1 MARYALV
8 IGIAQYQS
16 SQMSRLPKAASDAE
30 ILAQVLEQYG
40 GFEVKRLPARWNA
53 EKNCFE
59 ISADKAVT
67 AAEVGQELRTLLLD
81 RAPKN
86 EALIYFAGHGFTFSD
101 TLGQQKGVLA
111 TSDCQVEMAGN
122 QVIDYKY
129 GISLASLNDLIQQ
142 SDLSSLVML
151 LDCCHSGYFLESQLV
166 QRTLT
171 AFSTQRDY
179 YLMAACRTFE
189 TAKSFKGEPNS
200 YFTGAVLKGLASA
213 NAGRNRRVSGDLLFD
228 YISGEL
234 KSFVQ
239 EPIRMGWG
247 RSITLVTYPQSEMS
261 VTEISFDRENPY
273 LGLYAFE
280 AEQEKYFCGREEA
293 VKILITHLTNS
304 RFIPVIG
311 YSGSGKSSLIKAGLL
326 PQLSRDRIP
335 GSSHWPVESFT
346 PGKYPLGKLVDVLAR
361 YRDQNQP
368 FVIFIDQF
376 EEVFTL
382 CEDESERRSFIRLIA
397 EEMND
402 SGRKSRMIIAI
413 RGDFLI
419 RCTNYPDVLNLINH
433 IPPSTYIV
441 KSLGMEELPEAIE
454 KPAELHGVK
463 FERGLVSQIAQDVA
477 GQPGAL
483 PLLQYA
489 LKELWRVCIEKP
501 EFPEPLLT
509 RKGYE
514 EIGGVQGALENR
526 ANVIYQ
532 SLSDGDRFF
541 VRKLFME
548 LVQLGEG
555 TEVTRRRVD
564 WGRVKDI
571 ADSTEQLERVI
582 GLLAGAQQRLIITDE
597 NTVEVAHEALLCQWK
612 LVSGWIEEDLENIRI
627 SRRLET
633 ACREW
638 KETYAKSDE
647 ALLTGA
653 RLAEVE
659 EWEKRVLP
667 NLTGDDR
674 EFLVKSVGRR
684 DRQIQEKVEQERQLR
699 ELAEANA
706 KVEAARAE
714 EEIAKTIAQ
723 TERAREAQKRADAEA
738 ENSKN
743 QSARADAESEK
754 VRVQKQRTQL
764 AIASLITMTGLTIL
778 AGTAWINA
786 ERGQIIALSQASEA
800 KFILNRNS
808 LDPLVEALKAAT
820 RLKQIGWVPGNKE
833 VREQV
838 METLTQAVY
847 WVRERDRIQAHNTV
861 VQSVSFSPDGT
872 MLASASFDKTIKL
885 WKIEENQ
892 KKSIVLQEKFQHGD
906 PVSSVTFSPDSKI
919 IASASFD
926 KTVKLWNQDGT
937 LKYTLPH
944 DDLVYSVT
952 FISNDMIATGDNSG
966 KVTFWN
972 STNGQQIGKPFKPH
986 QKTVCDLKFNKQGN
1000 ILATAS
1006 VDGTVKLWKLTPK
1019 LQQNPIILQHNSSVN
1034 SVSFSPDGQ
1043 MIATASQNKIVRF
1056 WKLNGTPLSNL
1067 TIKGESGFTS
1077 VSFSP
1082 DQKTNK
1088 NTIATANLDG
1098 QVQLWEQNEKE
1109 TKKIETLSGH
1119 TSRVKSV
1126 SFNKKGDILASASG
1140 DTTVRLWQV
1149 KLPLVTRLKADSQKV
1164 FYVSFSPD
1172 GQKFASAGQDNA
1184 IQIWDKNGNWQQSL
1198 IGHTQQVNSVEFSP
1212 PNGNKIASSSRDDTV
1227 KLWTWQKEKYQLE
1240 KTIPRQSPL
1249 ESSSS
1254 VNFNPNANNPLL
1266 AFADSQGIVKLLNL
1280 DGSENKFTAHKKAAI
1295 WTVIFSPN
1303 GDYIAT
1309 ASEDY
1314 RGKVWDLKG
1323 KQKATLE
1330 GHDAA
1335 VLDISF
1341 HPQKNLIATASE
1353 DKTVKLWNLNGKL
1366 LKNIIGHSE
1375 QVTSVRFSPDC
1386 STIATASDDRTIKL
1400 WNLDGTLITTLKG
1413 HSGAVNSISYNPKN
1427 STILISG
1434 SSDGT
1439 IIIWRELENLTLE
1452 GLLER
1457 GCKHLHGYFQTNPQA
1472 PPNICK

>member
-8 IGIAQYQS
+8 IGITEYQS

-59 ISADKAVT
+59 ISGNKTVT

-81 RAPKN
+81 RATKN
-86 EALIYFAGHGFTFSD
+86 EALIYFAGHGFTFCD

-111 TSDCQVEMAGN
+111 TSDCQVEMAGKE
-122 QVIDYKY
+122 VIDYKY

-189 TAKSFKGEPNS
+189 TAKSLKGEPNS

-247 RSITLVTYPQSEMS
+247 RSITLVTYPQSEIPAS
-261 VTEISFDRENPY
+261 EISFDRKNPY
-273 LGLYAFE
+273 LGLSAFE
-280 AEQEKYFCGREEA
+280 SEQEKYFCGREEA

-346 PGKYPLGKLVDVLAR
+346 PGKHPLGKLVDVLAR
-361 YRDQNQP
+361 YRDQNQL

-382 CEDESERRSFIRLIA
+382 CEDEAERQSFIRLIA

-441 KSLGMEELPEAIE
+441 KSLGIEELPEAIE
-454 KPAELHGVK
+454 KPAQLHGVK

-514 EIGGVQGALENR
+514 DIGGVQGALENR
-526 ANVIYQ
+526 ANAIYQ
-532 SLSDGDRFF
+532 SLSEGDRLF

-571 ADSTEQLERVI
+571 ADSAEQLDRVI
-582 GLLAGAQQRLIITDE
+582 GLLAGAQQRLIIVDE

-638 KETYAKSDE
+638 KESYGKSDE

-674 EFLVKSVGRR
+674 EFLRKSVGRR
-684 DRQIQEKVEQERQLR
+684 DRQIQDEIKILEREIQLTDEKY
-699 ELAEANA
+699 
-706 KVEAARAE
+706 RA
-714 EEIAKTIAQ
+714 
-723 TERAREAQKRADAEA
+723 
-738 ENSKN
+738 
-743 QSARADAESEK
+743 
-754 VRVQKQRTQL
+754 QKQRTRL
-764 AIASLITMTGLTIL
+764 AIVAGIL
-778 AGTAWINA
+778 AASSLGLALLANQREIKIQKHEIFAVDTLIGKA
-786 ERGQIIALSQASEA
+786 EQNLANHNQL
-800 KFILNRNS
+800 
-808 LDPLVEALKAAT
+808 EALESSIDALNEMKKSN
-820 RLKQIGWVPGNKE
+820 RENPSELKRIQSVIFK
-833 VREQV
+833 
-838 METLTQAVY
+838 
-847 WVRERDRIQAHNTV
+847 VRERNRVQVHKNGVYALAFSSEGKLIVSAGYDKKLRILNLEKHTILPPIEAHQKLITAV
-861 VQSVSFSPDGT
+861 RFSPNGQL
-872 MLASASFDKTIKL
+872 LASAS
-885 WKIEENQ
+885 N
-892 KKSIVLQEKFQHGD
+892 
-906 PVSSVTFSPDSKI
+906 
-919 IASASFD
+919 
-926 KTVKLWNQDGT
+926 
-937 LKYTLPH
+937 
-944 DDLVYSVT
+944 
-952 FISNDMIATGDNSG
+952 
-966 KVTFWN
+966 
-972 STNGQQIGKPFKPH
+972 
-986 QKTVCDLKFNKQGN
+986 
-1000 ILATAS
+1000 
-1006 VDGTVKLWKLTPK
+1006 DGTVKIWK
-1019 LQQNPIILQHNSSVN
+1019 QQRNFLYFLDKMPHKDSIYDLAFSKDSQEIAAASKNGSIMIWDVKDIKKESRILIDKESTNKKEYKIFGLDFHPVNKSVLVSTGFKDYEIIL
-1034 SVSFSPDGQ
+1034 
-1043 MIATASQNKIVRF
+1043 
-1056 WKLNGTPLSNL
+1056 
-1067 TIKGESGFTS
+1067 
-1077 VSFSP
+1077 
-1082 DQKTNK
+1082 
-1088 NTIATANLDG
+1088 
-1098 QVQLWEQNEKE
+1098 
-1109 TKKIETLSGH
+1109 
-1119 TSRVKSV
+1119 
-1126 SFNKKGDILASASG
+1126 
-1140 DTTVRLWQV
+1140 
-1149 KLPLVTRLKADSQKV
+1149 
-1164 FYVSFSPD
+1164 
-1172 GQKFASAGQDNA
+1172 
-1184 IQIWDKNGNWQQSL
+1184 
-1198 IGHTQQVNSVEFSP
+1198 
-1212 PNGNKIASSSRDDTV
+1212 
-1227 KLWTWQKEKYQLE
+1227 
-1240 KTIPRQSPL
+1240 
-1249 ESSSS
+1249 
-1254 VNFNPNANNPLL
+1254 
-1266 AFADSQGIVKLLNL
+1266 
-1280 DGSENKFTAHKKAAI
+1280 
-1295 WTVIFSPN
+1295 
-1303 GDYIAT
+1303 
-1309 ASEDY
+1309 
-1314 RGKVWDLKG
+1314 WDLSSKRNNEPKKRIG
-1323 KQKATLE
+1323 KTEIL
-1330 GHDAA
+1330 
-1335 VLDISF
+1335 
-1341 HPQKNLIATASE
+1341 
-1353 DKTVKLWNLNGKL
+1353 TV
-1366 LKNIIGHSE
+1366 
-1375 QVTSVRFSPDC
+1375 SVRFNKDGSLIASCDERGKIKIRN
-1386 STIATASDDRTIKL
+1386 STTGEIIGIINDEDNPMIYAEFSFDSKFIASVGLNEVKIWSVDQAKQKWQKNTQAALETPLETIEVK
-1400 WNLDGTLITTLKG
+1400 T
-1413 HSGAVNSISYNPKN
+1413 GAVNRINFHPKQAHFFA
-1427 STILISG
+1427 SG
-1434 SSDGT
+1434 SEDGT
-1439 IIIWRELENLTLE
+1439 IRVWEISGNNKIFKN
-1452 GLLER
+1452 
-1457 GCKHLHGYFQTNPQA
+1457 HGYYKVSELLNQGCFLLDSYLITSKNINRTNHRQLM
-1472 PPNICK
+1472 CK

>member
-8 IGIAQYQS
+8 IGITQYQS

-40 GFEVKRLPARWNA
+40 GFDVKRLPERWNA
-53 EKNCFE
+53 EKSCFE
-59 ISADKAVT
+59 ISGDKAVT

-81 RAPKN
+81 RSTKN

-111 TSDCQVEMAGN
+111 TSDCQVEMAGK

-129 GISLASLNDLIQQ
+129 GISLASLNELIQQ

-200 YFTGAVLKGLASA
+200 YFTGAVLKGLASE
-213 NAGRNRRVSGDLLFD
+213 NAGRNRRVSGDRLFD

-346 PGKYPLGKLVDVLAR
+346 PGKHPLGKLVDVLAR

-397 EEMND
+397 KEMND
-402 SGRKSRMIIAI
+402 SGRNSRMIIAI

-441 KSLGMEELPEAIE
+441 KSLGIEELPEAIE

-514 EIGGVQGALENR
+514 DIGGVQGALENR
-526 ANVIYQ
+526 ANVIYEC
-532 SLSDGDRFF
+532 LSEGDRLF

-555 TEVTRRRVD
+555 SEVTRRRVD
-564 WGRVKDI
+564 WDRLRAI
-571 ADSTEQLERVI
+571 ADSPEQLDRVI
-582 GLLAGAQQRLIITDE
+582 GLLAGAQQRLIIVDE
-597 NTVEVAHEALLCQWK
+597 NTVEVAHEALLCRWK
-612 LVSGWIEEDLENIRI
+612 LVSDWIEEDLENIRI
-627 SRRLET
+627 RRRLEI

-638 KETYAKSDE
+638 EETYRKSDD

-667 NLTGDDR
+667 NLTGDER
-674 EFLVKSVGRR
+674 EFLQKSVGRR
-684 DRQIQEKVEQERQLR
+684 DRQIQEQLNQERQLR
-699 ELAEANA
+699 ELAEAKA
-706 KVEAARAE
+706 KAEAEKAEEERAKTISEIKRAIAAEDQAKAEAARAKE
-714 EEIAKTIAQ
+714 
-723 TERAREAQKRADAEA
+723 AEA
-738 ENSKN
+738 
-743 QSARADAESEK
+743 K
-754 VRVQKQRTQL
+754 VKVQKQRTRL
-764 AIASLITMTGLTIL
+764 AIVAGIL
-778 AGTAWINA
+778 AASSLGLALLANQRTLEVKKREIQIQKDEIFAVEILIDKA
-786 ERGQIIALSQASEA
+786 EQNLANHNQL
-800 KFILNRNS
+800 
-808 LDPLVEALKAAT
+808 EALESSIDALNEMKK
-820 RLKQIGWVPGNKE
+820 RNRENPSELKRVQSVIF
-833 VREQV
+833 Q
-838 METLTQAVY
+838 
-847 WVRERDRIQAHNTV
+847 VRERDR
-861 VQSVSFSPDGT
+861 VQVHKKGAYALSFSPDGKLIVSAGYDKNLRIFNLEERT
-872 MLASASFDKTIKL
+872 ILPPIEAHKELITTVRFSPNGQFLASASNEGTVKIWRKQDKFLYFLDKVAHKNSVYDLAFSKDSQEIAAAGKEGSIMIWDVNNLKKESRILIDKESTHKKEYKIYGLDFHPLNKSILISTGFKDYEIIVWNLNNKTTNQPKKRIGKAQYITASVRFNRDGSLIASCDERGTIKIRNSTSGEIIGIIND
-885 WKIEENQ
+885 KDNPMIYAE
-892 KKSIVLQEKFQHGD
+892 
-906 PVSSVTFSPDSKI
+906 FSPDSKFI
-919 IASASFD
+919 ASVGLNEVKIWSVEQAKQKWQKNTQATLQSPLDTIEVKTGAVNRVNFHPKQAHFFASASE
-926 KTVKLWNQDGT
+926 DGT
-937 LKYTLPH
+937 
-944 DDLVYSVT
+944 
-952 FISNDMIATGDNSG
+952 IRMWEIA
-966 KVTFWN
+966 
-972 STNGQQIGKPFKPH
+972 
-986 QKTVCDLKFNKQGN
+986 GN
-1000 ILATAS
+1000 
-1006 VDGTVKLWKLTPK
+1006 
-1019 LQQNPIILQHNSSVN
+1019 N
-1034 SVSFSPDGQ
+1034 
-1043 MIATASQNKIVRF
+1043 
-1056 WKLNGTPLSNL
+1056 
-1067 TIKGESGFTS
+1067 
-1077 VSFSP
+1077 
-1082 DQKTNK
+1082 
-1088 NTIATANLDG
+1088 
-1098 QVQLWEQNEKE
+1098 
-1109 TKKIETLSGH
+1109 
-1119 TSRVKSV
+1119 
-1126 SFNKKGDILASASG
+1126 
-1140 DTTVRLWQV
+1140 
-1149 KLPLVTRLKADSQKV
+1149 
-1164 FYVSFSPD
+1164 
-1172 GQKFASAGQDNA
+1172 
-1184 IQIWDKNGNWQQSL
+1184 
-1198 IGHTQQVNSVEFSP
+1198 
-1212 PNGNKIASSSRDDTV
+1212 
-1227 KLWTWQKEKYQLE
+1227 
-1240 KTIPRQSPL
+1240 
-1249 ESSSS
+1249 
-1254 VNFNPNANNPLL
+1254 
-1266 AFADSQGIVKLLNL
+1266 
-1280 DGSENKFTAHKKAAI
+1280 
-1295 WTVIFSPN
+1295 
-1303 GDYIAT
+1303 
-1309 ASEDY
+1309 
-1314 RGKVWDLKG
+1314 
-1323 KQKATLE
+1323 
-1330 GHDAA
+1330 
-1335 VLDISF
+1335 
-1341 HPQKNLIATASE
+1341 
-1353 DKTVKLWNLNGKL
+1353 KL
-1366 LKNIIGHSE
+1366 LKNDNYKVNE
-1375 QVTSVRFSPDC
+1375 LLR
-1386 STIATASDDRTIKL
+1386 
-1400 WNLDGTLITTLKG
+1400 KG
-1413 HSGAVNSISYNPKN
+1413 C
-1427 STILISG
+1427 
-1434 SSDGT
+1434 
-1439 IIIWRELENLTLE
+1439 
-1452 GLLER
+1452 GLLDSYLR
-1457 GCKHLHGYFQTNPQA
+1457 TSTNISPIKNHQL
-1472 PPNICK
+1472 ICK